1 MGIEKRKKQ
10 MNVGGWWSSMKEEG
24 EWKGE
29 EREEKR
35 GWFYF
40 CIYFSCLKENKMKK
54 GKSKQTKCNIVNKK
68 KEGRTPSSIQSVRK
82 WKSNLSQH
90 TRKRHAFDDLIL
102 KEQLVHAI
110 YVVTSWSCFRSG
122 RL

>member
-68 KEGRTPSSIQSVRK
+68 KKAEPHLLFNRPENGNQIYPNTPEKGMPLMIWY
-82 WKSNLSQH
+82 WKNN
-90 TRKRHAFDDLIL
+90 
-102 KEQLVHAI
+102 
-110 YVVTSWSCFRSG
+110 
-122 RL
+122 